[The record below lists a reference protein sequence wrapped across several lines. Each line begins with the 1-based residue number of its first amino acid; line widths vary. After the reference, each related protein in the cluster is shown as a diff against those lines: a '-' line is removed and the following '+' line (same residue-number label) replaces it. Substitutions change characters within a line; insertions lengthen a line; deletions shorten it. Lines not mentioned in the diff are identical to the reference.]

1 MARARR
7 YQGREMM
14 QALPAGSAQAL
25 PAGTAQRRAKTPALT
40 LPLVIL
46 LIALGL
52 LGAIIWRAMES
63 DRLAAGRVPAAA
75 APADERPPAPDV
87 SVVTL
92 DGRRVSLAEWRGK
105 PVVLYFMAS
114 WCASCVPEAQA
125 LAKVHQEYR
134 AAGLEVLVLDVDPT
148 MTEQDL
154 TNFRR
159 FVPGAAYHWALD
171 RGQVVTQAFQVR
183 SLDTTII
190 IDRQGRIAYRDSV
203 PTPLQTLRQAVARV
217 L

>member
-1 MARARR
+1 MARVSRPQSRR
-7 YQGREMM
+7 TTL
-14 QALPAGSAQAL
+14 ALPAA
-25 PAGTAQRRAKTPALT
+25 TAARRPRTLAIATPLE
-40 LPLVIL
+40 IL
-46 LIALGL
+46 LIGLVL
-52 LGAIIWRAMES
+52 LGAIIWRAREG
-63 DRLAAGRVPAAA
+63 DQLAAGRVPAGA
-75 APADERPPAPDV
+75 APAGERPLAPDV

-92 DGRRVSLAEWRGK
+92 EGRRVSLAEWRGK

-134 AAGLEVLVLDVDPT
+134 SAGLEVLVLDVDPS

-154 TNFRR
+154 HSFRR

-171 RGQVVTQAFQVR
+171 RGQAVTQAFQVR

-190 IDRQGRIAYRDSV
+190 IDRQGRIAYRDSA
-203 PTPLQTLRQAVARV
+203 PTPMQTLRQEVARV